1 MSMSANQCV
10 KGQSSIEFLVSM
22 AFLLPVALLLPTLAN
37 MLLVQTEA
45 HKAARYAAWERTAYP
60 VDQLKTVNNLSREVE
75 DRFLR
80 RSTERFVNTN
90 SQATTVTTWNDFRYN
105 RTMVDFTSQQV
116 VATQFG
122 QPRSATATSLNA
134 SAWLAGRG
142 GQSNPNNAVQ
152 LGTLQSTRLSIPLRS
167 DTSLLQ
173 ATRPRDSLYFEND
186 PGNAPV
192 VPFDNVAQRNRF
204 YVASSSALVADGWA
218 AGNET
223 MFRDRVSDIDR
234 RFQNFQNFYQN
245 GIVSR
250 GLALVFDELNEH
262 MFVNSADERE
272 SFNMVDSNQ
281 STNLPAYLK
290 E

>member
-1 MSMSANQCV
+1 MSANQRV

-22 AFLLPVALLLPTLAN
+22 AFLLPIALLLPTLAN

-60 VDQLKTVNNLSREVE
+60 VDQLKTTNNLSREVE

-90 SQATTVTTWNDFRYN
+90 SQATVTTWNDFRYN

-152 LGTLQSTRLSIPLRS
+152 LGTLQST
-167 DTSLLQ
+167 
-173 ATRPRDSLYFEND
+173 
-186 PGNAPV
+186 
-192 VPFDNVAQRNRF
+192 
-204 YVASSSALVADGWA
+204 
-218 AGNET
+218 
-223 MFRDRVSDIDR
+223 
-234 RFQNFQNFYQN
+234 
-245 GIVSR
+245 
-250 GLALVFDELNEH
+250 
-262 MFVNSADERE
+262 
-272 SFNMVDSNQ
+272 
-281 STNLPAYLK
+281 
-290 E
+290 

>member
-1 MSMSANQCV
+1 MTMHMYQFA

-22 AFLLPVALLLPTLAN
+22 AFLLPVVLLLPTLAN
-37 MLLVQTEA
+37 MLLVQTET

-60 VDQLKTVNNLSREVE
+60 VNQLKTASNLSQDVE
-75 DRFLR
+75 NRFLR
-80 RSTERFVNTN
+80 RPAERFANSSN
-90 SQATTVTTWNDFRYN
+90 SQAAVTTWTDFRYN

-116 VATQFG
+116 VATQFR
-122 QPRSATATSLNA
+122 QPRSATADSQNA

-142 GQSNPNNAVQ
+142 GQNNPNNSVQ
-152 LGTLQSTRLSIPLRS
+152 LGSLQSTGLSVPLRS

-173 ATRPRDSLYFEND
+173 ATRPHDALYFEND

-192 VPFDNVAQRNRF
+192 VPFDEVAQRNRF
-204 YVASSSALVADGWA
+204 YVSSSSALVADGWA

-223 MFRDRVSDIDR
+223 MFRDRVSDVNR
-234 RFQNFQNFYQN
+234 RFQNFQDFYQN
-245 GIVSR
+245 GVVSR
-250 GLALVFDELNEH
+250 GLALMFGELNEH
-262 MFVNSADERE
+262 MFVNSANERE

>member
-1 MSMSANQCV
+1 MSANQRV

-22 AFLLPVALLLPTLAN
+22 AFLLPIALLLPTLAN

-60 VDQLKTVNNLSREVE
+60 VDQLKTTNNLSREVE

-90 SQATTVTTWNDFRYN
+90 SQATVTTWNDFRYN

-122 QPRSATATSLNA
+122 LPRSATATSQNA

-142 GQSNPNNAVQ
+142 GQNNSNNAVQ

-173 ATRPRDSLYFEND
+173 ATRPRDALYFEND

-192 VPFDNVAQRNRF
+192 VPLDAVAQRNRF
-204 YVASSSALVADGWA
+204 YVASSSSLVADGWA

-223 MFRDRVSDIDR
+223 MFRDRVSDVDR
-234 RFQNFQNFYQN
+234 KFQNFQNFYQN
-245 GIVSR
+245 GLVSR
-250 GLALVFDELNEH
+250 GLALVFGELNEH